1 MRGLWLMLAWLA
13 AAPVAA
19 ADDAPNSA
27 GDFNRDMDAS
37 MAQMMQAMHQAPTS
51 NDPDRDFL
59 AMMIPHHEGAVDMAR
74 LVLVHGRDPLV
85 RRLAEEIIASQQTEI
100 AAMRARLA
108 ILDKG
113 SDPTPGGFPAIHGTR
128 GE

>member
-1 MRGLWLMLAWLA
+1 MRALWLILAWLA

-19 ADDAPNSA
+19 ADDAPRA
-27 GDFNRDMDAS
+27 AREFNHDMDAS
-37 MAQMMQAMHQAPTS
+37 MAQMMRAMHQAPTS

-59 AMMIPHHEGAVDMAR
+59 AMMIPHHQGAVDMAH

-85 RRLAEEIIASQQTEI
+85 RRLAEEIIASQQAEI

-113 SDPTPGGFPAIHGTR
+113 ADPAPGGFPAIHGTR